1 MRDDPS
7 VVTLVVRAREGDT
20 RAWAEIVER
29 YAPLVWSI
37 CRRFG
42 LTQLDAQDV
51 GQGVW
56 LRLVEQLPALR
67 EPAALPGWLL
77 TTTRHECLR
86 VQRATRRHDP
96 LGDLEEDRGPTRD
109 EHPVTIDEA
118 LLAAEREIA
127 LRAAFAHLDPRCQ
140 QLLALLVHDPP
151 PSYADIGA
159 KLDMP
164 VGSIGPNRARCL
176 DKLRRSPALAALIR
190 TDTGSAGGNERH
202 GQPLVER

>member
-7 VVTLVVRAREGDT
+7 VVALVLSAREGDT
-20 RAWAEIVER
+20 RAWGEIVER

-42 LTQLDAQDV
+42 LTDHDAQDV

-67 EPAALPGWLL
+67 EPAALPGWLV
-77 TTTRHECLR
+77 TTTQRECLR
-86 VQRATRRHDP
+86 VQRATRRYEPLEDP
-96 LGDLEEDRGPTRD
+96 EDRRHTMD
-109 EHPVTIDEA
+109 DQLITVDQA

-127 LRAAFAHLDPRCQ
+127 LRAAFSHLDPRCQ

-151 PSYADIGA
+151 ASYADIGA
-159 KLDMP
+159 NLGMP

-176 DKLRRSPALAALIR
+176 DKLRRSPLLAALIR
-190 TDTGSAGGNERH
+190 AETGSAGGGERY
-202 GQPLVER
+202 GQSLVER